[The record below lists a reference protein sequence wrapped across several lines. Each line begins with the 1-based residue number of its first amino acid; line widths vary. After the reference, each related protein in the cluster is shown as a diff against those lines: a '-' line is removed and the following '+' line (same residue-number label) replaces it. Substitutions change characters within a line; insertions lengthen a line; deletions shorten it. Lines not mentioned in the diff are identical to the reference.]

1 MKKRLITISAI
12 VALLCMTFVIT
23 VFAVS
28 AQNENEKNLGYTP
41 SVTVDYG
48 NYSKD
53 DIPSAIKEVPYKIF
67 SADAED
73 VYGNELAVNAK
84 VYIHYLEPNKS
95 LVTLDD
101 GYAMPK
107 YYGTYTVEYS
117 ARDKF
122 GNVGYATYD
131 FTCADLEKLSLTLS
145 GEYTQTV
152 AVGNEATIKGY
163 SFENNIGEVAVTI
176 TAINEN
182 GEKEDLT
189 GKTSFVPFYT
199 GNYAI
204 VYECKDYNLTAT
216 QSYVLTVTE
225 NGNSIIAVEP
235 TLLKYYIVGKK
246 YSLPTA
252 ECYSFASGAPVV
264 VEPMISVKYGDG
276 EYQEVTDTFTA
287 AAAGDITFKYSV
299 TGDSKEY
306 SAKAIDVGVNGSLN
320 LTKYFYSD
328 SAVASAQPDRI
339 TYEVKNDGE
348 SIDFINLVESHEFD
362 FIFSIPSGYNNFSTL
377 NLFLTSSVD
386 SDKSLKISYAKSGD
400 ASTVTI
406 NDEFSYK
413 CDESFAYAS
422 SITVNYIDDDNVL
435 NFGSLKISLDKFEGF
450 SNEKVYFSF
459 SLEGINGK
467 SGIDVIKIVNQIFS
481 DSAVDEVAPKV
492 YFDTYSNGVET
503 IGNTIIVERIYVFDV
518 LDTDFTVAY
527 SIKSPSGNYVV
538 DVNGV
543 TLNGA
548 NASYEKQYSFVGN
561 EYGKYVVTMYVCDSS
576 DNEETYA
583 YSITVADVEGPTV
596 SLKSELK
603 SNLKIGEAFKVCEL
617 NVTDDKSEKFE
628 ISAYIVKPSMMTETV
643 EIGKSYSF
651 SKKGQYVLGYVVRDE
666 SGNSTILLHTFI
678 VE

>member
-1 MKKRLITISAI
+1 MKKRLITTLAI
-12 VALLCMTFVIT
+12 VALFCMTFAIT

-28 AQNENEKNLGYTP
+28 AQNGNEKNLGYPP
-41 SVTVDYG
+41 SITIDYG

-73 VYGNELAVNAK
+73 VYGNELAVTAK

-131 FTCADLEKLSLTLS
+131 FTCADLEKLSLTLD
-145 GEYTQTV
+145 GEYTKTV
-152 AVGNEATIKGY
+152 AVGNEAIIKGY
-163 SFENNIGEVAVTI
+163 SFENNIGDVVVTI

-182 GEKEDLT
+182 GEKQDLT

-199 GNYAI
+199 GNYTI
-204 VYECKDYNLTAT
+204 VYECKDYNVTAS
-216 QSYVLTVTE
+216 QSYVLPVTE
-225 NGNSIIAVEP
+225 NSNSIIAVEP

-252 ECYSFASGAPVV
+252 ECYSFASGAPVS
-264 VEPMISVKYGDG
+264 VEPTISVKYGNG

-287 AAAGDITFKYSV
+287 TAAGDITFKYSV

-306 SAKAIDVGVNGSLN
+306 SAKAIDVGTNGSFD

-328 SAVASAQPDRI
+328 SAVASAQPDCI
-339 TYEVKNDGE
+339 TYEVKNNK

-362 FIFSIPSGYNNFSTL
+362 FIFSIPNGYNNFSAL

-400 ASTVTI
+400 TSIVTI
-406 NDEFSYK
+406 NDEFAYK
-413 CDESFAYAS
+413 CDESFAYTS
-422 SITVNYIDDDNVL
+422 SIAVNYVDDDNVL
-435 NFGSLKISLDKFEGF
+435 NFGSLKISLDKFDGF
-450 SNEKVYFSF
+450 DNEKVYFSF

-467 SGIDVIKIVNQIFS
+467 SGINVIKIANQIFS
-481 DSAVDEVAPKV
+481 DSAVDEVMPKV
-492 YFDTYSNGVET
+492 YFDTYPNGVET
-503 IGNTIIVERIYVFDV
+503 IGNTITVERIYVFDV
-518 LDTDFTVAY
+518 LDPDFTVSY
-527 SIKSPSGNYVV
+527 SIKSPSGKYVV
-538 DVNGV
+538 DINGV
-543 TLNGA
+543 TLNGD
-548 NASYEKQYSFVGN
+548 NASYENDYSFVGN

-603 SNLKIGEAFKVCEL
+603 GSLKIGEAFKVCEL
-617 NVTDDKSEKFE
+617 NVKDDKSEEFV
-628 ISAYIVKPSMMTETV
+628 ISAYIIKPSMMTETV

-651 SKKGQYVLGYVVRDE
+651 DKKGSYVLGYVVQDE
-666 SGNSTILLHTFI
+666 SGNSTVLLHTFI